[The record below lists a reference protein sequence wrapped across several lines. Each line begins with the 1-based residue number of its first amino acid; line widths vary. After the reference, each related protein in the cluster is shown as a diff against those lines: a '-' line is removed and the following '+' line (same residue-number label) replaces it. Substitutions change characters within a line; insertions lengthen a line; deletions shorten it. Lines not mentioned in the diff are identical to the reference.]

1 MPLYELSSLHM
12 RKPFL
17 AANLRPYCSL
27 PQGSQ
32 ELGPGIMW
40 MWVGAGLA
48 WRLGPQGF

>member
-1 MPLYELSSLHM
+1 MPLYELSSLPM

-17 AANLRPYCSL
+17 AANLRPCRSL

-32 ELGPGIMW
+32 GADFGIMW

-48 WRLGPQGF
+48 WRLGPHRF